1 MLRTQFIETE
11 GNDTHTFDPRP
22 TYSTELKLEPGK
34 EKKKSLTHIRKEIQN
49 CLFCLK
55 MSFSRISAG
64 YSISIMH
71 RHGPSLPE
79 VVTWSQWIWAIHQ
92 DSSLLTSFPA

>member
-34 EKKKSLTHIRKEIQN
+34 EKKKSL
-49 CLFCLK
+49 
-55 MSFSRISAG
+55 
-64 YSISIMH
+64 
-71 RHGPSLPE
+71 
-79 VVTWSQWIWAIHQ
+79 
-92 DSSLLTSFPA
+92 